1 MLPLLFL
8 TLFSTSVSSSHNN
21 RPSSAIRFRLSRGV
35 AAERLVLKQA
45 DAPFKLTLFADL
57 HFGENAW
64 MNWGPLQDV
73 KFIQVMNSVL
83 DSETPC
89 ENGFRKRSADVSECV
104 LASEARSKKDLAWH
118 DVAMCRN
125 FRYSRAGELEVLVRY
140 VGFGKVEDEWVNV
153 KNEMRERSIPLEPSE
168 CPKVKDGDLVLCFLE
183 RGDYGLYFDAR
194 VVRIQRRLHDATDC
208 KCIFTVRF
216 LHDNS
221 EEEIHWKGV
230 CYRPT
235 QGNSTQEKHVVFHN
249 SPKPT
254 QEKSNVAHNSPG
266 PTIEPSLSDIENL
279 WP

>member
-1 MLPLLFL
+1 MWA
-8 TLFSTSVSSSHNN
+8 S
-21 RPSSAIRFRLSRGV
+21 
-35 AAERLVLKQA
+35 
-45 DAPFKLTLFADL
+45 APFKMTLFADL
-57 HFGENAW
+57 HFEEVTSTDW
-64 MNWGPLQDV
+64 SPLQDINST
-73 KFIQVMNSVL
+73 KVMDTMLN
-83 DSETPC
+83 DET
-89 ENGFRKRSADVSECV
+89 
-104 LASEARSKKDLAWH
+104 
-118 DVAMCRN
+118 
-125 FRYSRAGELEVLVRY
+125 LEVLVRY

-194 VVRIQRRLHDATDC
+194 VVRIQMRLHDATDY

-230 CYRPT
+230 CYRPA
-235 QGNSTQEKHVVFHN
+235 QGNSTQEKSVVFHN

>member
-1 MLPLLFL
+1 
-8 TLFSTSVSSSHNN
+8 
-21 RPSSAIRFRLSRGV
+21 
-35 AAERLVLKQA
+35 
-45 DAPFKLTLFADL
+45 
-57 HFGENAW
+57 

-89 ENGFRKRSADVSECV
+89 ENGFRKLNWDRLEHAWIGARTDRDGTT
-104 LASEARSKKDLAWH
+104 LASLKKCKQYICEWSLD
-118 DVAMCRN
+118 
-125 FRYSRAGELEVLVRY
+125 EVLVRY

-153 KNEMRERSIPLEPSE
+153 KNEMRERSIPLEPSD

-208 KCIFTVRF
+208 TCIFTVRF

-230 CYRPT
+230 CYRPA
-235 QGNSTQEKHVVFHN
+235 QGNSTQEKFVVFHN

-279 WP
+279 WPCAIP